1 MIQLGIRE
9 HDTLDRRPA
18 HLTLR
23 PQRPKR
29 FDLAA
34 DVRGGVE
41 QKPPAVIGA
50 KRDGRLRARTA
61 GPRAIAHRAA
71 VRTIA
76 VPLGEA
82 TAGSR
87 AQHTHPHGC
96 SPFLATNADRSEA
109 RVPAASRAGKDG
121 STTAAPARVRAGAE
135 LYSCVRRHA
144 DAYQ

>member
-1 MIQLGIRE
+1 VIQLGIRE

-61 GPRAIAHRAA
+61 GPRAIAHCAA
-71 VRTIA
+71 VRAMA

-82 TAGSR
+82 TAGGRS
-87 AQHTHPHGC
+87 QHTHPHGC
-96 SPFLATNADRSEA
+96 SPFVATNSDQSEA
-109 RVPAASRAGKDG
+109 HAPAASRAGKG
-121 STTAAPARVRAGAE
+121 SSTMATPARVRAGVE
-135 LYSCVRRHA
+135 LY
-144 DAYQ
+144 